1 MKIKLSVII
10 PYYNSKESLSR
21 LLDSIPIFEAIE
33 ILVINDHS
41 DDISDVIAKHG
52 SAFLYEQVEGKKWAG
67 AARNLGLKHARGEYI
82 LFADADDYFLDGFF
96 SLVSEYFESGKDVIY
111 FSPTSIK
118 VNGES
123 SKRHLRYEELVKN
136 YVSAQ
141 DLAIKYRFHVPWSKL
156 FRRRFLLENS
166 IQFDEVIASN
176 DVVFSLKSSVLAE
189 SVAADQR
196 SIYCVVESDSSLT
209 KIKSEEVLDSRFY
222 ASCRYNDFLRSI
234 GDKNEAAMSQFI
246 YHAYKFSFYKSLSV
260 FFFCKYKK
268 YKVFYD
274 FSHIMKVAKREFKYK
289 LNSILGR

>member
-1 MKIKLSVII
+1 MKVKLSVII
-10 PYYNSKESLSR
+10 PYYNSRESLSR
-21 LLDSIPIFEAIE
+21 LLGSIPRFEAIE

-41 DDISDVIAKHG
+41 DDISDVVANHG
-52 SAFLYEQVEGKKWAG
+52 SAFLYEQADGKKWAG
-67 AARNLGLKHARGEYI
+67 AARNLGLKHAQGEYI
-82 LFADADDYFLDGFF
+82 LFADSDDYFLDGFF
-96 SLVSEYFESGKDVIY
+96 SVVSEYFESEKDVIY
-111 FSPTSIK
+111 FAPTSIK
-118 VNGES
+118 MSDES
-123 SKRHLRYEELVKN
+123 SKRHLRYETLVRN
-136 YVSAQ
+136 YISTQ

-156 FRRRFLLENS
+156 FRRKFLIDKE

-176 DVVFSLKSSVLAE
+176 DIVFSLKSSVLAE
-189 SVAADQR
+189 SVTADQR
-196 SIYCVVESDSSLT
+196 SIYCVVESNTSLT

-289 LNSILGR
+289 LNSIFGR